1 MRKKLASALL
11 AGLLLASGPAA
22 AQVSDDVVRIG
33 VLTDQSSAYSDIT
46 GAGSIAA
53 AQLAV
58 EEFGGTVLGKKIQ
71 LINADHQG
79 KPDIA
84 ANVARKW
91 FDAEGVD
98 AIVDLPSSPIALAVH
113 NLAKERGKVTI
124 VGSSTADVLTGE
136 QCSPTGANWTWDAYS
151 LGKTLATSLTQPNDG
166 WFFITV
172 DFAGGHA
179 LENTV
184 AGFATAAGGR
194 KIGAVRHPFNN
205 PDFSSLLL
213 QAQASKA
220 KYIGL
225 ANAGADTI
233 NTIKQAREFGIIQG
247 GQKIAAIILYLSD
260 IKALGLEVTQGM
272 LANTAFYWD
281 KDDDTRAWSKR
292 FFDVRKRMPN
302 DVHAG
307 VYSATRHYLAAI
319 RDAGTDDGKTVM
331 TKMRATPVNDAFTKN
346 GVLRADGRMV
356 HDMYLVQVKS
366 PAESKGEWDL
376 VKIVATIPG
385 DKAFRPLA
393 EAKCPLA
400 TP

>member
-11 AGLLLASGPAA
+11 AGLLVAGGSAA

-58 EEFGGTVLGKKIQ
+58 DEFGGTVLGKKIQ

-136 QCSPTGANWTWDAYS
+136 QCSSTGANWTWDAYS
-151 LGKTLATSLTQPNDG
+151 LGKTLATSLTQANDG
-166 WFFITV
+166 WFFVTV

-184 AGFATAAGGR
+184 AGFATAAGGK

-205 PDFSSLLL
+205 SDFSSYLL

-331 TKMRATPVNDAFTKN
+331 AKMRATPVNDAFTKN

-356 HDMYLVQVKS
+356 HDMYLMQVKTPEQS
-366 PAESKGEWDL
+366 TEPWDYFNVVTTIKGEDAFTTKAES
-376 VKIVATIPG
+376 T
-385 DKAFRPLA
+385 
-393 EAKCPLA
+393 CPLWK
-400 TP
+400 

>member
-1 MRKKLASALL
+1 MRKSAANALL
-11 AGLLLASGPAA
+11 AGLLLAVAPAA
-22 AQVSDDVVRIG
+22 AQVSDEVVRIG

-58 EEFGGTVLGKKIQ
+58 EDFGGAVLGKKIQ

-79 KPDIA
+79 KPDVA
-84 ANVARKW
+84 ANIARKW
-91 FDAEGVD
+91 FDVENVD

-113 NLAKERGKVTI
+113 NLAKERGKITI

-151 LGKTLATSLTQPNDG
+151 LGKTLASSLTRPNDG

-184 AGFATAAGGR
+184 AGFATAAGGK

-205 PDFSSLLL
+205 TDFSSLLV

-220 KYIGL
+220 QYIGL

-292 FFDVRKRMPN
+292 FFEVRKRMPN

-319 RDAGTDDGKTVM
+319 KDAGTDDGKTVM
-331 TKMRATPVNDAFTKN
+331 AKMRETPVNDAFTRN

-356 HDMYLVQVKS
+356 HDMYLVQVKT

-376 VKIVATIPG
+376 VKLVATIPG

-393 EAKCPLA
+393 ESKCPLVGR
-400 TP
+400 

>member
-1 MRKKLASALL
+1 MRKKLANALL
-11 AGLLLASGPAA
+11 AGLLLAGGSAA
-22 AQVSDDVVRIG
+22 AQVSDDVVRVG

-84 ANVARKW
+84 ANIARKW

-98 AIVDLPSSPIALAVH
+98 GIVDLPSSPIALAVH

-151 LGKTLATSLTQPNDG
+151 LGKTLASSLTQPNDG

-184 AGFATAAGGR
+184 AGFATAAGG
-194 KIGAVRHPFNN
+194 KKVGAVRHPFNN
-205 PDFSSLLL
+205 PDFSSYLL

-220 KYIGL
+220 KYVGL

-233 NTIKQAREFGIIQG
+233 NTIKQAREFGIIEG

-272 LANTAFYWD
+272 LANAAFYWD

-292 FFDVRKRMPN
+292 FFEVRKRMPN

-331 TKMRATPVNDAFTKN
+331 AKMRATPVHDAFTKN
-346 GVLRADGRMV
+346 GVLRTDGRMV

-376 VKIVATIPG
+376 VKIVATIPA

-393 EAKCPLA
+393 DAMCPLA

>member
-1 MRKKLASALL
+1 MRKSLAKALL
-11 AGLLLASGPAA
+11 AGLVLASTPAV

-58 EEFGGTVLGKKIQ
+58 EDFGGTVLGKRIH
-71 LINADHQG
+71 LISADHQG
-79 KPDIA
+79 KPDIGA
-84 ANVARKW
+84 SVARKW
-91 FDAEGVD
+91 FDVENVD

-113 NLAKERGKVTI
+113 NIAKERGRVTI

-151 LGKTLATSLTQPNDG
+151 LGKTLATSLTKNNEG

-184 AGFATAAGGR
+184 AGFAVVAGG
-194 KIGAVRHPFNN
+194 KKVGAVRHPFNN
-205 PDFSSLLL
+205 SDFSSYLL

-220 KYIGL
+220 QYVAL
-225 ANAGADTI
+225 ANAGTDTV
-233 NTIKQAREFGIIQG
+233 NTIKQAREFGITQG
-247 GQKIAAIILYLSD
+247 GQKMAAIILYLSD

-292 FFDVRKRMPN
+292 FFDKQKRMPN

-331 TKMRATPVNDAFTKN
+331 AKMRETPVNDAFTKN
-346 GVLRADGRMV
+346 GVLRQDGRMV

-376 VKIVATIPG
+376 AKIVATIPG
-385 DKAFRPLA
+385 DQAFRPLS
-393 EAKCPLA
+393 ESKCPLV
-400 TP
+400 TR

>member
-1 MRKKLASALL
+1 MRKKIANALL
-11 AGLLLASGPAA
+11 AGLVLASGSAA

-84 ANVARKW
+84 ANIARKW

-151 LGKTLATSLTQPNDG
+151 LGKTLASSLTQPNDG

-184 AGFATAAGGR
+184 AGFATAAGGK

-205 PDFSSLLL
+205 PDFSSYLL

-220 KYIGL
+220 KYVGL

-331 TKMRATPVNDAFTKN
+331 AKMRATPVNDAFTKN

-356 HDMYLVQVKS
+356 HDMYLVQVKT

>member
-1 MRKKLASALL
+1 MRKKLANALL
-11 AGLLLASGPAA
+11 AGLLLAGGSAA
-22 AQVSDDVVRIG
+22 AQVSDDVVRVG

-84 ANVARKW
+84 ANIARKW

-98 AIVDLPSSPIALAVH
+98 GIVDLPSSPIALAVH

-151 LGKTLATSLTQPNDG
+151 LGKTLASSLTQPNDG

-179 LENTV
+179 LENSV
-184 AGFATAAGGR
+184 AGFATAAGG
-194 KIGAVRHPFNN
+194 KKVGAVRHPFNN
-205 PDFSSLLL
+205 PDFSSYLL

-220 KYIGL
+220 KYVGL

-233 NTIKQAREFGIIQG
+233 NTIKQEREFGIIQG

-272 LANTAFYWD
+272 LANAAFYWD

-292 FFDVRKRMPN
+292 FFEVRKRMPN

-331 TKMRATPVNDAFTKN
+331 AKMRATPVNDAFTKN
-346 GVLRADGRMV
+346 GVLRTDGRMV

-376 VKIVATIPG
+376 VKIVATIPA

-393 EAKCPLA
+393 DAMCPLA

>member
-1 MRKKLASALL
+1 MRKSLVIALL
-11 AGLLLASGPAA
+11 AGALLPASAA
-22 AQVSDDVVRIG
+22 NAQVSDDAVRIG

-58 EEFGGTVLGKKIQ
+58 DDFGGIVLGKRIQ
-71 LINADHQG
+71 LVNADHQG
-79 KPDIA
+79 KPDVAATIA
-84 ANVARKW
+84 RRW
-91 FDAEGVD
+91 FDVDGVD

-113 NLAKERGKVTI
+113 NIAKEKGRVTI

-151 LGKTLATSLTQPNDG
+151 LGKSLASSLTKNNES

-184 AGFATAAGGR
+184 AGFAVAAGG
-194 KIGAVRHPFNN
+194 KKVGAVRHPFNN
-205 PDFSSLLL
+205 SDFSSYLL

-220 KYIGL
+220 QYIAL
-225 ANAGADTI
+225 ANAGADTV
-233 NTIKQAREFGIIQG
+233 NTIKQAREFGIIQR
-247 GQKIAAIILYLSD
+247 GQKMAAIILYLSD
-260 IKALGLEVTQGM
+260 IKALGLEATQGM

-292 FFDVRKRMPN
+292 FFDKQKRMPN

-331 TKMRATPVNDAFTKN
+331 AKMRDTPVNDAFTKN
-346 GVLRADGRMV
+346 GVLRKDGRMV

-376 VKIVATIPG
+376 AKIVATIPG
-385 DKAFRPLA
+385 DQAFRPLS
-393 EAKCPLA
+393 ESKCPLA

>member
-1 MRKKLASALL
+1 MRKSLVIALL
-11 AGLLLASGPAA
+11 AGAMWPGSAA
-22 AQVSDDVVRIG
+22 IAQVSDDAVRIG

-58 EEFGGTVLGKKIQ
+58 DDFGGTVLGKRIQ

-79 KPDIA
+79 KPDVAATIA
-84 ANVARKW
+84 RRW
-91 FDAEGVD
+91 FDVDGVD

-113 NLAKERGKVTI
+113 NIAKEKGRVTI

-151 LGKTLATSLTQPNDG
+151 LGKSLASSLTKNNES

-184 AGFATAAGGR
+184 AGFAVAAGGK

-205 PDFSSLLL
+205 SDFSSYLL

-220 KYIGL
+220 QYIAL
-225 ANAGADTI
+225 ANAGADTV
-233 NTIKQAREFGIIQG
+233 NTIKQAREFGIIQR
-247 GQKIAAIILYLSD
+247 GQKMAAIILYLSD
-260 IKALGLEVTQGM
+260 IKALGLEATQGM

-292 FFDVRKRMPN
+292 FFEKQKRMPN

-319 RDAGTDDGKTVM
+319 RDAGTDDGTTVM
-331 TKMRATPVNDAFTKN
+331 AKMRDTPVNDAFTKN
-346 GVLRADGRMV
+346 GVLRKDGRMV

-376 VKIVATIPG
+376 AKIVATIPG
-385 DKAFRPLA
+385 DQAFRPLS
-393 EAKCPLA
+393 ESKCPLA

>member
-1 MRKKLASALL
+1 MRKKLANALL
-11 AGLLLASGPAA
+11 AGLLLAGGSAA
-22 AQVSDDVVRIG
+22 AQVSDDVVRVG

-84 ANVARKW
+84 ANIARKW

-98 AIVDLPSSPIALAVH
+98 GIVDLPSSPIALAVH

-136 QCSPTGANWTWDAYS
+136 QCSPTGSNWTLDAYS
-151 LGKTLATSLTQPNDG
+151 LGKTLASSLTQPNDG

-184 AGFATAAGGR
+184 AGFATAAGG
-194 KIGAVRHPFNN
+194 KKVGAVRHPFNN
-205 PDFSSLLL
+205 PDFSSYLL

-220 KYIGL
+220 KYVGL

-272 LANTAFYWD
+272 LANAAFYWD

-292 FFDVRKRMPN
+292 FFEVRKRMPN

-331 TKMRATPVNDAFTKN
+331 AKMRATPVNDAFTKN
-346 GVLRADGRMV
+346 GVLRTDGRMV

-376 VKIVATIPG
+376 VKIVATIPA

-393 EAKCPLA
+393 DAKCPLA

>member
-1 MRKKLASALL
+1 VRQSLFTPLL
-11 AGLLLASGPAA
+11 AGLLLAGTPAA

-46 GAGSIAA
+46 GIGSITA

-58 EEFGGTVLGKKIQ
+58 EDFGGTVLGKPIH

-84 ANVARKW
+84 ANLARKW
-91 FDAEGVD
+91 FDVDQVD

-113 NLAKERGKVTI
+113 NIAKEKGRVTI

-136 QCSPTGANWTWDAYS
+136 QCSPTGANWTWDGYS
-151 LGKTLATSLTQPNDG
+151 LGKTLASALTKPNDG

-172 DFAGGHA
+172 DFAGGHL
-179 LENTV
+179 LEATV
-184 AGFATAAGGR
+184 AEFVTAAGGR
-194 KIGAVRHPFNN
+194 KLGAARHPFNN
-205 PDFSSLLL
+205 ADFSSFLL

-220 KYIGL
+220 QYIAL
-225 ANAGADTI
+225 ANAGADTV
-233 NTIKQAREFGIIQG
+233 NTIKQAREFGIIEG

-260 IKALGLEVTQGM
+260 IKSLGLEATQGM

-292 FFDVRKRMPN
+292 FFDKLKRMPN

-319 RDAGTDDGKTVM
+319 RDAGTDEGKIVM
-331 TKMRATPVNDAFTKN
+331 AKMRDTPVNDAFTKN
-346 GVLRADGRMV
+346 GVLRKDGRMV
-356 HDMYLVQVKS
+356 HDMYLVQVKT

-376 VKIVATIPG
+376 AKIVATIPG
-385 DKAFRPLA
+385 EQAFRPLS
-393 EAKCPLA
+393 ESKCPLV
-400 TP
+400 TQ